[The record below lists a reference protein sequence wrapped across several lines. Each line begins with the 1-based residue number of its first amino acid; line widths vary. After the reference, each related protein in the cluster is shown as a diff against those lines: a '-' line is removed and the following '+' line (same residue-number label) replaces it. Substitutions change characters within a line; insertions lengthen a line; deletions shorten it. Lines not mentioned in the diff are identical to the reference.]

1 MFYVG
6 KVIFENWKLKWKNEN
21 FFRFFEVIIRNIKVY
36 LREILYDSDMIDVE
50 IILMVGGF
58 AECEVV

>member
-21 FFRFFEVIIRNIKVY
+21 FFCFFEVIIRNIKVY
-36 LREILYDSDMIDVE
+36 LREILYDSDMMDVE

-58 AECEVV
+58 VECEVV